1 MKEYAEKRFEVKK
14 NALNI
19 ASVTLLLLFV
29 FSKDLSGERGWL
41 ALSEHFLKFF
51 QVPALSWTR
60 HLTIKCS
67 YFFKQLLIF
76 IFSDAFMQSIL
87 QSEKKD
93 LLRQMQILQSLILF
107 FCGLQYMWTFITKL
121 IIG

>member
-14 NALNI
+14 TALNI

-87 QSEKKD
+87 QSEKKRFIASNANFTVFD
-93 LLRQMQILQSLILF
+93 FVFFVVYSICEHLLQN
-107 FCGLQYMWTFITKL
+107 W
-121 IIG
+121 